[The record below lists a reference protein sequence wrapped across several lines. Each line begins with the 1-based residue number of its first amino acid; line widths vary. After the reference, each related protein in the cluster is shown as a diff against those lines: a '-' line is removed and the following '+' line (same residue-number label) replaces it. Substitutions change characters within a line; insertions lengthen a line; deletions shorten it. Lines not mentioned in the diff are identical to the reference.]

1 MLISTKTLT
10 GTVVAF
16 GLAMGCASNPPAA
29 QPQPA
34 PQKPSQAKLDE
45 VRANAQRAFEDPSFG
60 GSSQPTSSDE
70 AARAAE
76 AASEPTRPER
86 APAPA
91 PSAPQPEAREDNSAV
106 LLRAEGVGSSEATAQ
121 KAALAELSRL
131 VVVEIESQFE
141 ASQSYSDG
149 KTKSEVTDVNKVASK
164 GYFSGIKYV
173 TKNESSGRITVEAQL
188 TQKSASETVS
198 NLQQDLAVDFLNE
211 KKRRLR
217 KLAQK
222 AIFLR
227 ALSVVLGSGFDSTQT
242 FAEGR
247 RAEIMQLLAQT
258 RVSLELKPSAATME
272 IDGRSFA
279 SGESFFLRP
288 GKHTW
293 RVEASNAYETK
304 RGDLLATKGERKN
317 VSIEL
322 VPRAQSGWAA
332 VMVRGPR
339 KVLKAE
345 LGRYGYKVVKEA
357 NLKLRLKSNVEE
369 VSVSGYTKYTIRARL
384 EALRGESVAHVV
396 KATTSFS
403 TKTGTTKGKTE
414 AQIEKLAIQ
423 LVERFLVEHAED
435 FFTR

>member
-188 TQKSASETVS
+188 TQKRVPRRPSAISNKTSRLIFSMKRNDVSASW
-198 NLQQDLAVDFLNE
+198 
-211 KKRRLR
+211 RRR
-217 KLAQK
+217 PSSSARSRSCWAQ
-222 AIFLR
+222 
-227 ALSVVLGSGFDSTQT
+227 
-242 FAEGR
+242 
-247 RAEIMQLLAQT
+247 
-258 RVSLELKPSAATME
+258 
-272 IDGRSFA
+272 A
-279 SGESFFLRP
+279 SIRP
-288 GKHTW
+288 
-293 RVEASNAYETK
+293 RP
-304 RGDLLATKGERKN
+304 L
-317 VSIEL
+317 
-322 VPRAQSGWAA
+322 PRASSRDYAA
-332 VMVRGPR
+332 
-339 KVLKAE
+339 
-345 LGRYGYKVVKEA
+345 
-357 NLKLRLKSNVEE
+357 S
-369 VSVSGYTKYTIRARL
+369 RA
-384 EALRGESVAHVV
+384 
-396 KATTSFS
+396 
-403 TKTGTTKGKTE
+403 
-414 AQIEKLAIQ
+414 
-423 LVERFLVEHAED
+423 D
-435 FFTR
+435 PN

>member
-1 MLISTKTLT
+1 MHNVHSKTRPS
-10 GTVVAF
+10 VVPPDRPHPTRQH
-16 GLAMGCASNPPAA
+16 GQPRQHLSPRGQSEPRLQLQPHPNP
-29 QPQPA
+29 
-34 PQKPSQAKLDE
+34 KLE
-45 VRANAQRAFEDPSFG
+45 KTIPPFSFG
-60 GSSQPTSSDE
+60 PKVLVHQRQP
-70 AARAAE
+70 
-76 AASEPTRPER
+76 
-86 APAPA
+86 
-91 PSAPQPEAREDNSAV
+91 
-106 LLRAEGVGSSEATAQ
+106 LK

-173 TKNESSGRITVEAQL
+173 TKNESSGRIRVEAQL

-198 NLQQDLAVDFLNE
+198 NLQQDLSVDFLNE

-272 IDGRSFA
+272 IDGRSFS

-293 RVEASNAYETK
+293 RVEASNAYEPK

-357 NLKLRLKSNVEE
+357 NLKLRLNSNVEE

-414 AQIEKLAIQ
+414 AQIEKLTIQ
-423 LVERFLVEHAED
+423 FVERFLSRTRRRLLYPLRRGFCPTPLNSQLTTRPRSLYETHPSHVFHHACFSRNKCSCSD
-435 FFTR
+435 R

>member
-1 MLISTKTLT
+1 
-10 GTVVAF
+10 
-16 GLAMGCASNPPAA
+16 
-29 QPQPA
+29 
-34 PQKPSQAKLDE
+34 
-45 VRANAQRAFEDPSFG
+45 
-60 GSSQPTSSDE
+60 
-70 AARAAE
+70 
-76 AASEPTRPER
+76 
-86 APAPA
+86 
-91 PSAPQPEAREDNSAV
+91 
-106 LLRAEGVGSSEATAQ
+106 
-121 KAALAELSRL
+121 
-131 VVVEIESQFE
+131 
-141 ASQSYSDG
+141 
-149 KTKSEVTDVNKVASK
+149 
-164 GYFSGIKYV
+164 
-173 TKNESSGRITVEAQL
+173 
-188 TQKSASETVS
+188 
-198 NLQQDLAVDFLNE
+198 
-211 KKRRLR
+211 
-217 KLAQK
+217 
-222 AIFLR
+222 
-227 ALSVVLGSGFDSTQT
+227 
-242 FAEGR
+242 
-247 RAEIMQLLAQT
+247 MQLLAQT
-258 RVSLELKPSAATME
+258 RISLELKPSAATME

-293 RVEASNAYETK
+293 RVEASNAYEPK